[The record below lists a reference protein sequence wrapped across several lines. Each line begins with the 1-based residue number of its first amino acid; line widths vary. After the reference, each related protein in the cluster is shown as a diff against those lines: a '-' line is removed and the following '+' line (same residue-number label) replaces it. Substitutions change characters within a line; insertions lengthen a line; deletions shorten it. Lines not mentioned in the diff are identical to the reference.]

1 MTQPPSY
8 PGAPRWVKVAG
19 LAAALF
25 VALFAIMHIAGGGF
39 RHHGA
44 PDESPATSVHDG
56 HGAVP

>member
-44 PDESPATSVHDG
+44 PDEAPQTSVHERP
-56 HGAVP
+56 GAVP